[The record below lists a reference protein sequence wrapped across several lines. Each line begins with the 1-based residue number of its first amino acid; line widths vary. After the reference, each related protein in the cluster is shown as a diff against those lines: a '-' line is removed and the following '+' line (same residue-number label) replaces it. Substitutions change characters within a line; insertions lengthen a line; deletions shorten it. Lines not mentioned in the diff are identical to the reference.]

1 MKHILIAIIKV
12 YKKLISPLF
21 PASCRFYPT
30 CSQYA
35 VESIERFGAIKGS
48 WLAGKR
54 IVRCN
59 PLSKGGLDPVPEYF
73 NNK

>member
-21 PASCRFYPT
+21 PPSCRFYPT

-35 VESIERFGAIKGS
+35 VESIERFGALKGS

-54 IVRCN
+54 IIRCN
-59 PLSKGGLDPVPEYF
+59 PFSKGGLDPVPQCSH
-73 NNK
+73 NK

>member
-21 PASCRFYPT
+21 PTSCRFYPT

-35 VESIERFGAIKGS
+35 VESIERFGALKGS

-54 IVRCN
+54 IIRCN
-59 PLSKGGLDPVPEYF
+59 PFSKGGLDPVPQCSHI
-73 NNK
+73 K